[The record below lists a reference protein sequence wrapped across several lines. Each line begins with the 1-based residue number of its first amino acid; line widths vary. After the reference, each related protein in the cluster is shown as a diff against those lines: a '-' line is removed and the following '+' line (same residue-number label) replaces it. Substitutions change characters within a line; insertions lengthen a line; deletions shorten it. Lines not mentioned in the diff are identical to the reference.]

1 MVDGDDDPTGGPS
14 HRRGA
19 PRRRG
24 RVVVAVVAVVAVAVT
39 AGVLALTRRGGPDPQ
54 DLLATHDVTD
64 EVLGQAAWRERV
76 RLVLPT
82 QDHPPARIRVFVS
95 CTGRDVARVYLD
107 GTWSGGVPCGA
118 TGADGQD
125 VASVTI
131 GDPVDL
137 GVEHVVEVEAAPDA
151 AIAVTV
157 AVPREDVAGTIV
169 QG

>member
-1 MVDGDDDPTGGPS
+1 MVDGEDDPTGTPS

-24 RVVVAVVAVVAVAVT
+24 RVVVAVVAVVAVAVA
-39 AGVLALTRRGGPDPQ
+39 AGALAFSRRGGPDPQ
-54 DLLATHDVTD
+54 DLLAAHDVTD

-82 QDHPPARIRVFVS
+82 QDHPPARIRVYVS

-107 GTWSGGVPCGA
+107 GTWSGGVPCGSTTA
-118 TGADGQD
+118 GEG

-169 QG
+169 RG